1 MYEIRFAYIFKIS
14 HNDRSF
20 PLSPLTWFKLQC
32 WGLAF
37 TWINQFKLIC
47 FSRYFWKTSLKE
59 KGIFSNSEIREK
71 KSRASSR
78 KWVHLQEETK
88 EPLSKNVFLYIPF
101 PLYGHSSEYSILLIS
116 KSMKIKII

>member
-32 WGLAF
+32 WDLVF

-59 KGIFSNSEIREK
+59 KGIFSDSEIRGK
-71 KSRASSR
+71 KSCAFIAQMGALTRR
-78 KWVHLQEETK
+78 HKRTIV
-88 EPLSKNVFLYIPF
+88 
-101 PLYGHSSEYSILLIS
+101 
-116 KSMKIKII
+116 